1 VKGQIKVGLWADLV
15 LLTADIFLVPPED
28 LLDVRVALT
37 ICNGRVVYERA

>member
-1 VKGQIKVGLWADLV
+1 
-15 LLTADIFLVPPED
+15 VPPED